1 MFADDA
7 VLLSETKDVCG
18 RYSQDCSFTY
28 AGEPIEIVQSFNYLG
43 IVFSSGGSFQQAT
56 NTLVGKALRSMCS
69 LYNITKGYEV
79 PPNIMFNLFDS
90 YVASIL
96 SYNCE
101 VWGFNELQNVERVH
115 RKFCK
120 QILYVKKST
129 NSKALLAEV
138 GRYHLIINRHIRI
151 VKYWLKLFQEKR
163 GNCILSTLLDQQF
176 AEIHINLTVNY
187 WTNRVKTL
195 LKNTGF
201 NEIWLFPESII
212 PEKFLP
218 LFETRLKDIYISN
231 W

>member
-129 NSKALLAEV
+129 NSKALLAKV

-151 VKYWLKLFQEKR
+151 VK
-163 GNCILSTLLDQQF
+163 
-176 AEIHINLTVNY
+176 
-187 WTNRVKTL
+187 
-195 LKNTGF
+195 
-201 NEIWLFPESII
+201 
-212 PEKFLP
+212 
-218 LFETRLKDIYISN
+218 
-231 W
+231 